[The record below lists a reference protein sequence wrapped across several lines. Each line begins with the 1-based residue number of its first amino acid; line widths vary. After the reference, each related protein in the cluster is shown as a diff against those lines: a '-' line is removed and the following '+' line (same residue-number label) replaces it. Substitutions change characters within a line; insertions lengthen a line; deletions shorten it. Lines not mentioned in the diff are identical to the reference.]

1 MSCIDR
7 SADDDVVVI
16 VQVGLLAFV
25 QTKEVKGGIVV
36 RMFFD
41 GFANRLRCAVFGRI
55 DYGYCFL
62 RHGVLCFLFFCFSCE
77 GDIVFY
83 VFTLCGVVRFCVP
96 AGLLSDF
103 TDCLSL
109 VVSIRGRVLPAFRPS
124 AHDETEMRQG
134 AGF

>member
-7 SADDDVVVI
+7 SADDDVVVV

-62 RHGVLCFLFFCFSCE
+62 RHVYCVFCFS
-77 GDIVFY
+77 V
-83 VFTLCGVVRFCVP
+83 
-96 AGLLSDF
+96 
-103 TDCLSL
+103 SL
-109 VVSIRGRVLPAFRPS
+109 VRVILFSMFLHCVVSFVFVC
-124 AHDETEMRQG
+124 RQG
-134 AGF
+134 CCRILQIVYLLL

>member
-7 SADDDVVVI
+7 SADDDVVVV

-77 GDIVFY
+77 GDVVFY
-83 VFTLCGVVRFCVP
+83 VFTLCGVVRFLC
-96 AGLLSDF
+96 A
-103 TDCLSL
+103 
-109 VVSIRGRVLPAFRPS
+109 GRVAVGFYRLFISCCKYSRKSAACIPS
-124 AHDETEMRQG
+124 ICT
-134 AGF
+134 

>member
-1 MSCIDR
+1 MVSCIDR
-7 SADDDVVVI
+7 SADDDVVVV

-62 RHGVLCFLFFCFSCE
+62 RHGVLCFLFSVSLVREMLFSM
-77 GDIVFY
+77 FL
-83 VFTLCGVVRFCVP
+83 LCGVVRFCVP
-96 AGLLSDF
+96 AGLL
-103 TDCLSL
+103 
-109 VVSIRGRVLPAFRPS
+109 
-124 AHDETEMRQG
+124 
-134 AGF
+134 